1 MPAAFSI
8 QVFKLGFASF
18 LLLALA
24 SGCGGAVS
32 GTRVTGKVTF
42 KGQPV
47 PAGNVYIKPDS
58 AKGNNGHTG
67 YATISNG
74 AYDTGA
80 AGGQA
85 GPTGA
90 VILEVEGI
98 DPTPPPGSGPD
109 VSATSLFSGFTK
121 SAEISGTSSVQ
132 DIDVPAEA
140 ANGPAQP
147 ETPAVV
153 VP

>member
-1 MPAAFSI
+1 
-8 QVFKLGFASF
+8 
-18 LLLALA
+18 LALA
-24 SGCGGAVS
+24 SGCGNSVS

-47 PAGNVYIKPDS
+47 PAGKVYIKADPS
-58 AKGNNGHTG
+58 KGNTGHTG

-80 AGGQA
+80 PGGQA

-98 DPTPPPGSGPD
+98 DPTPPPGAEPD
-109 VSATSLFSGFTK
+109 VSSTLLFSGYTK
-121 SAEISGTSSVQ
+121 TAEVSGTTSVQ

-147 ETPAVV
+147 DVPAVV